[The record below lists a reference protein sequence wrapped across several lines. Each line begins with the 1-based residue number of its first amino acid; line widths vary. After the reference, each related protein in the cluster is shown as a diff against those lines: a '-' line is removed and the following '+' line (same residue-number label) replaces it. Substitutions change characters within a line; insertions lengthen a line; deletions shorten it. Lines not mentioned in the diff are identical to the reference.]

1 MSTAPVVV
9 TREHYLNVAFGWKS
23 WLLTTDHK
31 RVALLF
37 LMSITLFFFLGGAF
51 ATLIRLELMTPQG
64 DLFQAIQ
71 SLRPQFLTLPATVHS
86 RGSAASAPISV
97 YIDRARQMGVQ
108 SLRTIAAINVAEVR
122 YLDPTESQ
130 NQFGAIAS
138 SGAILVKLY
147 DSTKNP
153 DA

>member
-1 MSTAPVVV
+1 MRIARFILVAMLAGGASACSSFGPAAAPRPPQPRRDLLTRDEILSSTAQ
-9 TREHYLNVAFGWKS
+9 
-23 WLLTTDHK
+23 
-31 RVALLF
+31 
-37 LMSITLFFFLGGAF
+37 
-51 ATLIRLELMTPQG
+51 QG

-71 SLRPQFLTLPATVHS
+71 SLRPQFLVVPSTVHS
-86 RGSAASAPISV
+86 RGTAATAPVSV
-97 YIDRARQMGVQ
+97 YIDRARQMGIQ

-147 DSTKNP
+147 DSSKNP